1 MGPFPRF
8 LSTFRTARPEL
19 GESGRQKS
27 HLFPVFCLLSVPY
40 ALDLESPVDKNEAF
54 SSVFAYC
61 PSRFKVGY
69 GKNGDF

>member
-27 HLFPVFCLLSVPY
+27 HLFPVFCLLSVPR
-40 ALDLESPVDKNEAF
+40 ALDFDQAVDKNHTF
-54 SSVFAYC
+54 PPFFVYF
-61 PSRFKVGY
+61 RFRMPWIWRVR
-69 GKNGDF
+69 